1 MAQIPVPVWEIVPT
15 NYIQDNPEHYIQI
28 TIGSGINRLLSVRT
42 ESEIRETY
50 ITDKGAYDDT
60 YTRGWHKCICTLFFF
75 EGGTWELP
83 TDRQI

>member
-1 MAQIPVPVWEIVPT
+1 MEQIPVPIWEIVPT
-15 NYIQDNPEHYIQI
+15 NYIQGNPEHYIQVI
-28 TIGSGINRLLSVRT
+28 IGSGINRLFSVRT
-42 ESEIRETY
+42 EFEIRETY
-50 ITDKGAYDDT
+50 VNDKGAYDDT